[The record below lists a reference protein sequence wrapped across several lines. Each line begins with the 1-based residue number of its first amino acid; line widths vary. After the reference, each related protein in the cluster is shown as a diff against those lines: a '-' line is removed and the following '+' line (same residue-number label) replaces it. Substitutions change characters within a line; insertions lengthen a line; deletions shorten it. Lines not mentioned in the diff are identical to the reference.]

1 MPELM
6 SVSSYADCHGCSL
19 CLLACPMWQQH
30 RDVMFSPQ
38 GFAKAM
44 QSGAKPEDIR
54 EPLSNCIMCGACDVM
69 CPEQINLTGFIA
81 KTSLEAGL
89 LEHAL
94 KPEDDLSPFMIS
106 CDASVQE
113 KINDNDLYIIDAAPF
128 HAHYTERVGHY
139 DILRKQTGCEM
150 NLDLNRV
157 AIATGTN
164 SSAASLKTF
173 DVAQQVR
180 WLVQGRSFNRVIVEN
195 PSDIEVFREV
205 TEKPVCSVADLWVGN
220 VAKEVNVRGENAA
233 G

>member
-1 MPELM
+1 MPDLM
-6 SVSSYADCHGCSL
+6 SVPSYADCQGCSL

-81 KTSLEAGL
+81 KTSLKAGL
-89 LEHAL
+89 LEHVL
-94 KPEDDLSPFMIS
+94 KDEDDLTPFMIS
-106 CDASVQE
+106 CDASVQG
-113 KINDNDLYIIDAAPF
+113 KINENDLYIIDAAPF

-157 AIATGTN
+157 AIATGAS
-164 SSAASLKTF
+164 SSAADLRMF
-173 DVAQQVR
+173 DVAQQVQS
-180 WLVQGRSFNRVIVEN
+180 LIQGRHFNRVIVEN
-195 PSDIEVFREV
+195 PSDIEVLRE
-205 TEKPVCSVADLWVGN
+205 TTGKLVCSVADLWIGN
-220 VAKEVNVRGENAA
+220 VAKEVGMRVENAA